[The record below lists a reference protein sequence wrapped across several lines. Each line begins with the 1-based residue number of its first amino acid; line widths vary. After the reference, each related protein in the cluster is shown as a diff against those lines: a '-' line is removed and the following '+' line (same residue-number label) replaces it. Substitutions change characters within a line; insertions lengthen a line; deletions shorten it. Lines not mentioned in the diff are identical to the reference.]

1 MKNVAQWIG
10 YALFALF
17 LFALFLF
24 YQFPYEQ
31 FQDRLFALLERRTG
45 YSFSTT
51 SLKPDLFPPVGF
63 AASDFTIREGT
74 RSAPVKG
81 LFPLAFPLL
90 TAKFSLFSYLLGSA
104 NVSMAGET
112 LGGSLSLQASL
123 DRKLSKLSQFQCKA
137 ENLKLEDL
145 AFAAEGTLS
154 GVLGGN
160 LQLSGDPGD
169 VRSVIGHLDVAL
181 QRLRTTKFALMNFP
195 LPQLNIGDL
204 SLNADLS
211 QGKFVIKKLSIGD
224 PTKDLVAEV
233 SGSMKIE
240 KDVSSSPLDLHVKF
254 KFSDALSKEF
264 DIFMPL
270 LAPSQTP
277 EGYFAYHITGTFG
290 RPIPA
295 PER

>member
-1 MKNVAQWIG
+1 MKNAAQWIG

-51 SLKPDLFPPVGF
+51 SLKPDLFPPLGF
-63 AASDFTIREGT
+63 VASDFNIQEGT
-74 RSAPVKG
+74 RPAPVKG
-81 LFPLAFPLL
+81 LFPLAFPIL
-90 TAKFSLFSYLLGSA
+90 TARFSLLSYLFGKA

-112 LGGSLSLQASL
+112 LGGNLSLHASL
-123 DRKLSKLSQFQCKA
+123 DRTLSELSQFQCKA

-145 AFAAEGTLS
+145 AFSAEGTLS
-154 GVLGGN
+154 GVLSGN
-160 LQLSGDPGD
+160 LQLSGDLND
-169 VRSVIGHLDVAL
+169 MRSVIGHLDVAF

-195 LPQLNIGDL
+195 FPQLNIGDL

-211 QGKFVIKKLSIGD
+211 QGKFVIKKLNIGD
-224 PTKDLVAEV
+224 PEKDLVAEA
-233 SGSMKIE
+233 SGSIKIE
-240 KDVSSSPLDLHVKF
+240 KDVPSSPLDLRVKF
-254 KFSDALSKEF
+254 KFSDALAKEF

-277 EGYFAYHITGTFG
+277 EGYFAYHITGTLG
-290 RPIPA
+290 RPLPT